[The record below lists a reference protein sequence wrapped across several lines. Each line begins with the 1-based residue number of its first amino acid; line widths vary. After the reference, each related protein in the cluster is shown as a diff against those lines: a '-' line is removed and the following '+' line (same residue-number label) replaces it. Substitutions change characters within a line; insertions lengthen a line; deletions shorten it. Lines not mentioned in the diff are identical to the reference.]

1 MWGGT
6 PLSMMILPSEYA
18 SSKTRSRTPS
28 AQTSVLKRS
37 IDVALCSAAL
47 IALSPLLAIV
57 ALAIKLDSKGPVIY
71 EQERVGLNRRR
82 PRSQNGNGNGNGD
95 GDGEGNGHDNGDGN
109 GQANHEHEMPAGW
122 DRREADCYG
131 RPFKIYKFRSMVT
144 DAERHTGPVWA
155 SAADSRVTRVGR
167 LLRKSRLD
175 EFPQLWNVLR
185 GDMSLVGPRPERPT
199 FVVSLTKEIP
209 DYPRRCEALPGITGL
224 AQVKWRYDTSVETVS
239 RKLQYDLYYVRHG
252 RLLMDLKIMAAT
264 VKVMAR
270 GEGAH

>member
-1 MWGGT
+1 MWGGA

-18 SSKTRSRTPS
+18 TSKGRSRVVGAP
-28 AQTSVLKRS
+28 AFLLKRS
-37 IDVALCSAAL
+37 LDVALSS
-47 IALSPLLAIV
+47 IALVALLPVFAIV
-57 ALAIKLDSKGPVIY
+57 ALAIKLDSPGPIIY
-71 EQERVGLNRRR
+71 AQERVGFNRRR
-82 PRSQNGNGNGNGD
+82 SRNRNGNGSGDQNGHASNGNGD
-95 GDGEGNGHDNGDGN
+95 RS
-109 GQANHEHEMPAGW
+109 AGS

-144 DAERHTGPVWA
+144 DAERLTGPVWA
-155 SAADSRVTRVGR
+155 SATDSRVTRSGR
-167 LLRKSRLD
+167 ILRKTRLD

-185 GDMSLVGPRPERPT
+185 GDMSLVGPRPERPS

-224 AQVKWRYDTSVETVS
+224 AQVKWRYDTSIETVN

-252 RLLMDLKIMAAT
+252 RFLMDVKIMAAT
-264 VKVMAR
+264 FKVMAR